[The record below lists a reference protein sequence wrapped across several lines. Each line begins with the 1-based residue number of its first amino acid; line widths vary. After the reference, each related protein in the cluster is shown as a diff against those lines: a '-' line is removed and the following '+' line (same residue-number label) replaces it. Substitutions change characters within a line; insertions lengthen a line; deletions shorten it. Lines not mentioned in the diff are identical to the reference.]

1 MARRA
6 GRGRLSSIEQLPEE
20 AEPIVAWAMQEL
32 RARKHTQVDIC
43 EEFNKRLAG
52 LAADMGIEIE
62 PISLSSFNR
71 YAIRLA
77 ASARRLEETRAIA
90 SALTERLGPDQADDL
105 TVMVAETIK
114 TLVFELLEGDG
125 DITPKGA
132 MELARA
138 LQSAVSA
145 QSVSTDRRRKVE
157 ADFAKKAEDAVDKV
171 AEARGLTAETVE
183 AIKAKILGVSE

>member
-6 GRGRLSSIEQLPEE
+6 GRGRLSAIEQLPEE

-43 EEFNKRLAG
+43 EEFNKRLSR
-52 LAADMGIEIE
+52 LAADLGTGIE

-138 LQSAVSA
+138 LHSAVSA
-145 QSVSTDRRRKVE
+145 QSVSSDRRRKVE
-157 ADFAKKAEDAVDKV
+157 AEFARKAEDAVDKV

>member
-1 MARRA
+1 MARHA
-6 GRGRLSSIEQLPEE
+6 GRGRLSAIEQLPEE

-43 EEFNKRLAG
+43 EEFNKRLVG
-52 LAADMGIEIE
+52 LAADMGTEIE

-125 DITPKGA
+125 DITPKGT

-138 LQSAVSA
+138 LHSAVSA
-145 QSVSTDRRRKVE
+145 QSVSSDRRRKVE
-157 ADFAKKAEDAVDKV
+157 AEFAKKAEDAVDKV

-183 AIKAKILGVSE
+183 AIKAKILGVSQ